1 MILRTSLT
9 NLISPPSQMR
19 SFSSSQ
25 KQTYIPVFP
34 LTSIGRNNP
43 AFIFCTS
50 NILRNASGII
60 ESAEIIYGFPL
71 KNGSSSFEMFCD
83 ASIRDSLPAEQY
95 SLIMLTVVPS
105 IFSRNKTAAEI
116 PRYSHASFKISWTI
130 LSKPSSDS
138 SIRTIAVIASLR
150 FNSVSICISDSRL
163 FKNASCAKSSSNL
176 TANICFDSVS
186 KNSIDL

>member
-1 MILRTSLT
+1 MYPSHRSHIPHFQGLLLT
-9 NLISPPSQMR
+9 MHTNWQVNFCNAFYQNRLYDSSDIIDKLDFSAVPDAL
-19 SFSSSQ
+19 FSSSQ

-116 PRYSHASFKISWTI
+116 PRYSHASFKIS
-130 LSKPSSDS
+130 
-138 SIRTIAVIASLR
+138 
-150 FNSVSICISDSRL
+150 
-163 FKNASCAKSSSNL
+163 
-176 TANICFDSVS
+176 
-186 KNSIDL
+186 